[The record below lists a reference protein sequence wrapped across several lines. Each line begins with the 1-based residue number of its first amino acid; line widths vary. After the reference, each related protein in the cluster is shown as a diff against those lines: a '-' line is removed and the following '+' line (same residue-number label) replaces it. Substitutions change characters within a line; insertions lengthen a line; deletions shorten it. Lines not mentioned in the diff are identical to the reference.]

1 MPADLKRKGIILAG
15 GRGTRLYPVTM
26 GVSKQLAPVYNKP
39 MIYYPLTTL
48 MLANIKDFL
57 IISMPHDLE
66 DFKRLLGDGSQLGIS
81 IDYAIQEEPNG
92 LAQAFVI
99 GSKFI
104 GSSNV
109 ALALGDNLFHGEEL
123 VSKLRNANSRE
134 SGATIFAYRVKDPK
148 RYGVVEFN
156 EQGLALSIEEKP
168 KSPKSNYAVTGLYFY
183 DNSVVE
189 LAKSISLSSRGE
201 YEITDLNNIYLENKL
216 LNVEIMGRG
225 TAWLD
230 TGTFES
236 LHEACSYVKTLENQ
250 LGLLIGSPEEVA
262 WRQKF
267 ISDDQFKSLTKK
279 LLKSSYGKTLH
290 KLVVGK

>member
-1 MPADLKRKGIILAG
+1 M
-15 GRGTRLYPVTM
+15 
-26 GVSKQLAPVYNKP
+26 
-39 MIYYPLTTL
+39 
-48 MLANIKDFL
+48 
-57 IISMPHDLE
+57 
-66 DFKRLLGDGSQLGIS
+66 S
-81 IDYAIQEEPNG
+81 IQ
-92 LAQAFVI
+92 
-99 GSKFI
+99 
-104 GSSNV
+104 
-109 ALALGDNLFHGEEL
+109 
-123 VSKLRNANSRE
+123 
-134 SGATIFAYRVKDPK
+134 
-148 RYGVVEFN
+148 
-156 EQGLALSIEEKP
+156 EKP

-183 DNSVVE
+183 DNSVIE
-189 LAKSISLSSRGE
+189 LARSIPLSNRGE
-201 YEITDLNNIYLENKL
+201 YEITDLNNIYLEKKL

-279 LLKSSYGKTLH
+279 LIKSSYGKTLH

>member
-1 MPADLKRKGIILAG
+1 MSTDLKRKGIILAG
-15 GRGTRLYPVTM
+15 GKGTRLYPVTL
-26 GVSKQLAPVYNKP
+26 GISKQLAPIYNKP
-39 MIYYPLTTL
+39 MIYYPLSTL
-48 MLANIKDFL
+48 MLANIKEFL
-57 IISMPHDLE
+57 IISMPQDIAA
-66 DFKRLLGDGSQLGIS
+66 FQRLLGNGSQLGIS

-99 GSKFI
+99 GSEFI
-104 GSSNV
+104 GDSNV

-123 VSKLRNANSRE
+123 VKKLRSANSRDL
-134 SGATIFAYRVKDPK
+134 GATIFAYRVKDPK

-156 EQGLALSIEEKP
+156 DQGLALSIQEKP

-183 DNSVVE
+183 DNSVIE
-189 LAKSISLSSRGE
+189 ISRSIPLSNRGE
-201 YEITDLNNIYLENKL
+201 YEITDINNIYLEKKL

-236 LHEACSYVKTLENQ
+236 FHEASAYVKTLENQ

-279 LLKSSYGKTLH
+279 LFKSSYGKTLY
-290 KLVVGK
+290 KLVVEK